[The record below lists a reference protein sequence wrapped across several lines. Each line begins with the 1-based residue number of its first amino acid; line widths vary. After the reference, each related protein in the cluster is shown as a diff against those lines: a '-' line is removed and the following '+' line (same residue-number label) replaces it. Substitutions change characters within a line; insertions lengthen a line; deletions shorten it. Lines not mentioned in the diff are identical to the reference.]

1 MYVHWVAVGG
11 SVVSAEQMAT
21 RKVVY
26 HKQVRTGL

>member
-11 SVVSAEQMAT
+11 SVVSGEQMAT

-26 HKQVRTGL
+26 LLLLRAVQ